1 MVLDLLTLFLGKIKI
16 GPRLEPVKPG
26 STVGIG
32 IGLVNSIDPY
42 IAKITTTV
50 ITAKQ
55 LIRIVKNTAAVFS
68 TNFFE
73 SYCGF
78 MDNVI

>member
-1 MVLDLLTLFLGKIKI
+1 MVLTVDAISSEDKDNDS
-16 GPRLEPVKPG
+16 RLEPVKPG

-42 IAKITTTV
+42 IAKITTNV

-55 LIRIVKNTAAVFS
+55 LIRIVKNTTAVFRS
-68 TNFFE
+68 
-73 SYCGF
+73 G
-78 MDNVI
+78 